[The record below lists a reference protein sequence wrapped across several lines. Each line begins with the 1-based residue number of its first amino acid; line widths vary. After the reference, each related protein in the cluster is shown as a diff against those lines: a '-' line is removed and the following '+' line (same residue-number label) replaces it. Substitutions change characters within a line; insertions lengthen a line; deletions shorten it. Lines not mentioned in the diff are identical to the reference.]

1 MCCVCSLICKI
12 LSLIVSLLFIVA
24 VVLLILWGTGIL
36 FGKDEPASTEEATN
50 KLQQLMYNN
59 HPKLL

>member
-24 VVLLILWGTGIL
+24 VVLLILWATGTI
-36 FGKDEPASTEEATN
+36 FGKDDPATTEETTN
-50 KLQQLMYNN
+50 QLRQLMYSS
-59 HPKLL
+59 HPKLV